1 MHKKLV
7 ELEELVEKVRVLK
20 KAGKAIVFTNGCF
33 DLLHV
38 GHVRYLEA
46 AKTEGDILVVG
57 VNSDQ
62 SVRLIKGPRRPVV
75 PEGERGEI
83 LASLGCV
90 DYVTIFDDPDPL
102 AVIKLLK
109 PDVLVKGADWPEDG
123 IVGNQ
128 VVKENGGQVVRI
140 PLTEG
145 ASSTKIIERIFA
157 NCKKPKTQKGE
168 DG

>member
-1 MHKKLV
+1 MQEKLF
-7 ELEELVEKVRVLK
+7 ELEELTEEVRALR
-20 KAGKAIVFTNGCF
+20 KAGKTIVFTNGCF

-46 AKTEGDILVVG
+46 AKAEGDILVVG

-62 SVRLIKGPRRPVV
+62 SVRLIKGPKRPVV
-75 PEGERGEI
+75 PERERSEI

-102 AVIKLLK
+102 AVIKSLR

-123 IVGNQ
+123 IVGKQ
-128 VVKENGGQVVRI
+128 VVEESGGRVVRV
-140 PLTEG
+140 PLTEE
-145 ASSTKIIERIFA
+145 ASSTNIIERIFA
-157 NCKKPKTQKGE
+157 NYK
-168 DG
+168 D